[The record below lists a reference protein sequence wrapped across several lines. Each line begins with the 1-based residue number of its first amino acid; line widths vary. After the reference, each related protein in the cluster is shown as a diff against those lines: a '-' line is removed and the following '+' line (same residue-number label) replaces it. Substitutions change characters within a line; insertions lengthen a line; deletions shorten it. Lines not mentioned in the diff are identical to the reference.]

1 MLYNFKEKLTSWS
14 SPEVFQTYMIT
25 LVLLGFFGLKIINYG
40 ATDVICLFLVLLL
53 VIHSFWARG
62 SYQKMIRWYL
72 LFVLV
77 SCCSSWAL
85 NGQNPILVIGRSYD
99 YFALLFFFY
108 LIKADLSSKETIKV
122 MEMLAL
128 TFCIGYIVQWLIYP
142 TVIFS
147 QVDFFTNEAGKYRA
161 RMTGSICCYFL
172 LMYSIN
178 KFLLKKDWIYVV
190 YGVLALI
197 PIIIQGFRSLVAL
210 SVASV
215 FLIIPFVLRSGKKTL
230 FYSLLGAVVSV
241 VILNTSLVQSKME
254 EMMRRQ
260 EREQTFAND
269 DYIRWLSFNYYW
281 NQQFKRPAEKI
292 LGGGRPVD
300 KSTSYTKRINVAR
313 NSYGFRWTDL
323 GIVGLS
329 MIIGIP
335 AVLMLVIIYI
345 RCMWKCKEPEIQFVR
360 FTLLIVLTGSV
371 FTTAEL
377 FREGNI
383 LLLSF
388 FLYLEYKYHKELKI
402 RKFLKKN
409 VITSNGNK

>member
-1 MLYNFKEKLTSWS
+1 MLINIKDKFTSWN

-25 LVLLGFFGLKIINYG
+25 LVLLGFWGLKFIHYG
-40 ATDVICLFLVLLL
+40 ATDFIYLFLVVLLA
-53 VIHSFWARG
+53 IHSFWARG
-62 SYQKMIRWYL
+62 NYHKMIRWYL
-72 LFVLV
+72 LFVMV

-85 NGQNPILVIGRSYD
+85 NGQNPILVIGHSYD

-108 LIKADLSSKETIKV
+108 LVKSDLSSKETIKV

-178 KFLLKKDWIYVV
+178 KFLLKKDWIFAV
-190 YGVLALI
+190 YGVLAFI
-197 PIIIQGFRSLVAL
+197 PIIIQGFRTLVGL
-210 SVASV
+210 SAVSA
-215 FLIIPFVLRSGKKTL
+215 FLMIPFVLRSGRKTF

-241 VILNTSLVQSKME
+241 AILSTSLVQSKME
-254 EMMRRQ
+254 EMMGRQ
-260 EREQTFAND
+260 ERNQTFDND
-269 DYIRWLSFNYYW
+269 DYIRVLSFDYYW
-281 NQQFKRPAEKI
+281 NQQFKRPVEKI

-300 KSTSYTKRINVAR
+300 NSTSYTKRINIAR
-313 NSYGFRWTDL
+313 NSYNYRWTDL

-335 AVLMLVIIYI
+335 AVLILVLIYL
-345 RCMWKCKEPEIQFVR
+345 RCIWSCKEPEIQFVR
-360 FTLLIVLTGSV
+360 FTFLIVLLGSG
-371 FTTAEL
+371 TTAEMY
-377 FREGNI
+377 REGNI

-402 RKFLKKN
+402 RKLFKKKVVTN
-409 VITSNGNK
+409 NGNK

>member
-1 MLYNFKEKLTSWS
+1 MSYNIKDKLTSWS
-14 SPEVFQTYMIT
+14 SSEVYQTYLMT
-25 LVLLGFFGLKIINYG
+25 LVLLGFFGLKIIDYG
-40 ATDVICLFLVLLL
+40 GTDFVYLFLVISLAIP
-53 VIHSFWARG
+53 VFFAKG

-72 LFVLV
+72 LFVMV

-108 LIKADLSSKETIKV
+108 LVKADLSSKETIKV

-178 KFLLKKDWIYVV
+178 KFLLKKDWIYAV
-190 YGVLALI
+190 YGVFAFI
-197 PIIIQGFRSLVAL
+197 PIIIQGFRTLVAL
-210 SVASV
+210 SAVSA
-215 FLIIPFVLRSGKKTL
+215 FLMIPFVLRSGRKTI

-241 VILNTSLVQSKME
+241 AIFSTSLVQSKMD
-254 EMMRRQ
+254 EMISRQ
-260 EREQTFAND
+260 ERDQTFEND
-269 DYIRWLSFNYYW
+269 DYIRVLAFDYYW

-300 KSTSYTKRINVAR
+300 NSTSYTKRINIAR

-335 AVLMLVIIYI
+335 AVLMLVLIYI
-345 RCMWKCKEPEIQFVR
+345 RCIWLCKEPEIQFVR
-360 FTLLIVLTGSV
+360 FTFLIVLLGSGTV
-371 FTTAEL
+371 AEMY
-377 FREGNI
+377 REGNI

-402 RKFLKKN
+402 SKFLKKN
-409 VITSNGNK
+409 VITNNGTK